1 MLLYCT
7 FSHDPNLNYYT
18 HTCRVF
24 LLQSWHSH
32 LIGGEN
38 KEEEE
43 VGKREKVG
51 RERRLGREWR
61 LGRERRLGR
70 ARKRHRNMT
79 SSNSSVDKQTRR
91 ERCVPFCFMLLTT
104 QAKRIVPFIY
114 NPLVVFVF
122 RVPTSSRFG

>member
-51 RERRLGREWR
+51 KREEAGKREEI
-61 LGRERRLGR
+61 GKGQEK
-70 ARKRHRNMT
+70 ASEHDT

-91 ERCVPFCFMLLTT
+91 ERCVPLCFMLLTT
-104 QAKRIVPFIY
+104 QAKYSV
-114 NPLVVFVF
+114 
-122 RVPTSSRFG
+122 